1 MKCYGPPTSPYPH
14 GDASGRPHA
23 GAVPRADRA
32 AVGADRVR
40 RLRGAAGARGAVQ
53 GAVRHAQGV
62 AQRRAVRTGP
72 GRGQPAPRPGLH
84 AACDLLRLRG
94 PAGAL
99 LGGLSFILPGLLAM
113 LALAAAFLS
122 HSPPSW
128 LRGAGVGAGAAVAAV
143 AVRAGVGVAAPIVR
157 RAARRA
163 AAGRLAPAL
172 APTVAYALSGGV
184 GGPRGP
190 VARRDPARLR
200 DGRAWPT
207 AVAR

>member
-1 MKCYGPPTSPYPH
+1 MRAGDPTLEPSLAQIVLQWGRIGCVGFGGPPAHVALFRELCVTRRGWLS
-14 GDASGRPHA
+14 DEQFE
-23 GAVPRADRA
+23 RALA
-32 AVGADRVR
+32 AVN
-40 RLRGAAGARGAVQ
+40 LLP
-53 GAVRHAQGV
+53 
-62 AQRRAVRTGP
+62 GP
-72 GRGQPAPRPGLH
+72 ASTQLAIYCGW
-84 AACDLLRLRG
+84 RLRG

-122 HSPPSW
+122 RSPPSW

-143 AVRAGVGVAAPIVR
+143 AVRAGVGVAAPILR

-172 APTVAYALSGGV
+172 APTVAYAAERRRRR
-184 GGPRGP
+184 GPRGP